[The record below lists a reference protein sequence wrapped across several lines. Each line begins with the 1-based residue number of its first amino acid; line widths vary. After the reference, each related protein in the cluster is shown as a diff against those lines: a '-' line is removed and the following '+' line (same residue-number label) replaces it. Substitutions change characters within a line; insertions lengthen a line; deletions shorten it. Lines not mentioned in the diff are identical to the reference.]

1 MRQLARWYNI
11 EVIYQDKV
19 NDHFTGTI
27 SRNAGIEKVF
37 RTLELT
43 GAVHFLVRGDKI
55 IVRS

>member
-27 SRNAGIEKVF
+27 SRNARIEKVLQNAGID
-37 RTLELT
+37 R
-43 GAVHFLVRGDKI
+43 
-55 IVRS
+55 RSSLPGKRR